1 MEQDV
6 QISQLVS
13 QLTAQ
18 ESPFALQQDNKGLFS
33 YCNAPQSLPL
43 VIETARREDDSCFMV
58 YQQDRWSFQRFF
70 DELDRLAS
78 WMLQRGIKQGSV
90 VAIACRN
97 RPEWAVAFCAAA
109 RLGAIPAPLNSFGR
123 KEELQAALE
132 DIQPAVLVCDK
143 DRFARLDGETA
154 VDDCAVIVIDD
165 SEKQYGMAIDYQ
177 ELIAREPKP
186 QADLPMP
193 LVESDDSALILFTSG
208 TTSRAKAVVSSQ
220 KAVCQSLFNIDF
232 ISALS
237 AMSSPDKVKRI
248 VEKAKP
254 AVILS
259 AVPLFHVSGLHAQ
272 FLTALRNGTRLV
284 FMHKWDTQVA
294 YELMKKEEVTQFNC
308 APSMLLQLFREPHP
322 DKEAILDQLFGLGF
336 GGAGV
341 PESLM
346 EHVFNVMPNQMI
358 GIGFGM
364 TESNGVASAVSGDL
378 FRLNRDSSG
387 VISPIMQV
395 KIVDPIG
402 QELPDNEVGEVW
414 LKGVSVMKEY
424 LANPLGTA
432 EVMHDGWLAT
442 GDLGYR
448 NADNFLFIVGR
459 LKELINRNG
468 EKVSP
473 QEVESCLQRHHA
485 VKEAAV
491 FGIEDDTTG
500 EAVIAV
506 VSLAPYEQIS
516 EAQLRS
522 FVGEHLASY
531 KVPSQIHILQR
542 ELPRSPAGK
551 LLRKEI
557 KREFSVKTG
566 ALLATNEF

>member
-1 MEQDV
+1 MERDV
-6 QISQLVS
+6 PLSQLVA
-13 QLTAQ
+13 QLTSD
-18 ESPFALQQDNKGLFS
+18 ESPFALQQDSDGVFA
-33 YCNAPQSLPL
+33 YRNAPISLPQ
-43 VIETARREDDSCFMV
+43 VIETARRDDDACFMV
-58 YQQDRWSFQRFF
+58 YQQDRWSFQRFYR
-70 DELDRLAS
+70 ELDTLS
-78 WMLQRGIKQGSV
+78 HWMVAKGIKQGSV

-97 RPEWAVAFCAAA
+97 RPEWAIAFCAAA
-109 RLGAIPAPLNSFGR
+109 RIGAIPAPLNSFGR

-132 DIQPAVLVCDK
+132 DIQPALLVCDK
-143 DRFARLDGETA
+143 DRFVRIEGDTSVEGCRIIV
-154 VDDCAVIVIDD
+154 VDDKNNNDD
-165 SEKQYGMAIDYQ
+165 LAMAYQ
-177 ELIAREPKP
+177 TIIEQVDTTVES
-186 QADLPMP
+186 LPMP
-193 LVESDDSALILFTSG
+193 DVSSEDSALILFTSG

-237 AMSSPDKVKRI
+237 GMSSPEKVKKI
-248 VEKAKP
+248 MEKGMSP
-254 AVILS
+254 VILS

-284 FMHKWDTQVA
+284 FMHKWDTNAA
-294 YELMKKEEVTQFNC
+294 YELMKTEQVTQFNC

-322 DKEAILDQLFGLGF
+322 DKQAMIQQLIGLGF

-346 EHVFNVMPNQMI
+346 EHVFKVMPDQMI

-378 FRLNRDSSG
+378 FRQHRDSSG

-402 QELPDNEVGEVW
+402 QELPPNEVGEIW

-424 LANPLGTA
+424 LGNPQGTA
-432 EVMHDGWLAT
+432 EVLRDGWLAT

-448 NADNFLFIVGR
+448 NEDNFLFIVGR

-473 QEVESCLQRHHA
+473 QEVESCLQRNSA

-491 FGIEDDTTG
+491 FGIEDEMTG

-506 VSLAPYEQIS
+506 VSLVQHEHIT
-516 EAQLRS
+516 EAQLKH
-522 FVGEHLASY
+522 FVSEHLASY
-531 KVPSQIHILQR
+531 KVPSQIHVLER

-557 KREFSVKTG
+557 KREFSVKTD
-566 ALLATNEF
+566 AILAAS